1 MAYYEKCM
9 KKLDNPAWHSLEET
23 HQKFAVNYD
32 KVKFYNPDF
41 CTFGG
46 FIDLKDSAT
55 GYQEYSCIS
64 NNFYVVGNK
73 PHIQYPLK
81 INKELICNQ
90 MVLKTLIN
98 LEINEL
104 IIKIKEEHANDL
116 FNLVNLVQPG
126 YFRKR
131 TLQLGNY
138 YGIYKNNQLV
148 AVTGERMKMDN
159 FTELSAIITHPEHTG
174 KGYAKQLIA
183 CASKK
188 IFSENKTP
196 YLHVAEDNTGAIK
209 LYEKLGFSTRRKI
222 SFWNI
227 STSV

>member
-1 MAYYEKCM
+1 MKNALEK
-9 KKLDNPAWHSLEET
+9 LNNPVWHSLTEV
-23 HQKFAVNYD
+23 HQNFAVNYG
-32 KVKFYNPDF
+32 KIKFYNPNY

-46 FIDLKDSAT
+46 FTDLKYSTT
-55 GYQEYSCIS
+55 GCQEYSCIS

-73 PHIQYPLK
+73 PDIKYPLK

-90 MVLKTLIN
+90 MVLKIPID

-104 IIKIKEEHANDL
+104 IIKIKKEHANDL

-159 FTELSAIITHPEHTG
+159 FTELSAIVTHPEHTG

-183 CASKK
+183 YTSKK

-209 LYEKLGFSTRRKI
+209 LYEKLGFSTRKKI

-227 STSV
+227 STCV